1 MVRIKAVASVFKI
14 LANFILHRNFESL
27 LLSSCVCYWVD
38 LDCIQWNEVT
48 ILTARDFNQNWPLY
62 LIFSNMINLCPDI

>member
-1 MVRIKAVASVFKI
+1 MVRIKAGASVFKI
-14 LANFILHRNFESL
+14 LANFILNRNFESL